1 MGAEAPWPA
10 RRCRARRQ
18 PPAPE
23 VGVEGRAP
31 AHRRRPRRRRRSS
44 PPRRRTG
51 GRPGARPWCAG
62 ARSLA
67 APGALGCTAASPA
80 SAWVKPSGPACGSAS
95 TPARKTVAASPTGVA
110 RRRHEW
116 LTLPATL
123 RAPPAP
129 WLSIHGTDSG
139 AGSSRGCAPR
149 RCSDQA
155 APGGPGKPRGRRRG
169 ELHRQ
174 ELCHGDHDGE
184 NGALEQ
190 AEPQG
195 AAHGEDDGVEA
206 FSVSASASY
215 TC

>member
-1 MGAEAPWPA
+1 MK
-10 RRCRARRQ
+10 Q
-18 PPAPE
+18 
-23 VGVEGRAP
+23 
-31 AHRRRPRRRRRSS
+31 
-44 PPRRRTG
+44 
-51 GRPGARPWCAG
+51 
-62 ARSLA
+62 
-67 APGALGCTAASPA
+67 
-80 SAWVKPSGPACGSAS
+80 SGPACGSAS

-155 APGGPGKPRGRRRG
+155 APGGPGEPRGRRRG
-169 ELHRQ
+169 GL
-174 ELCHGDHDGE
+174 GDHDGE
-184 NGALEQ
+184 SGALEQ
-190 AEPQG
+190 PEPPG
-195 AAHGEDDGVEA
+195 AVHGEDDGVEA

-215 TC
+215 TCCCRQSPPPSSLSLLSVEQGADNVLENENCRDKNVVNGANFLIDLKVPLYREITT

>member
-1 MGAEAPWPA
+1 MEAEAPWPA

-31 AHRRRPRRRRRSS
+31 AHRRRPHRRRRSS
-44 PPRRRTG
+44 PPRHRTG

-80 SAWVKPSGPACGSAS
+80 SAWVKQSGPACGSAS

-155 APGGPGKPRGRRRG
+155 SPGGGLASREVVDAASSIGRSYATATTTARTAHWSKQSLK
-169 ELHRQ
+169 ELFTEKTT
-174 ELCHGDHDGE
+174 ELKH
-184 NGALEQ
+184 
-190 AEPQG
+190 
-195 AAHGEDDGVEA
+195 
-206 FSVSASASY
+206 FR
-215 TC
+215 

>member
-44 PPRRRTG
+44 PPHRRTG

-80 SAWVKPSGPACGSAS
+80 SAWVKQSGPACGSAS

-123 RAPPAP
+123 RTPPAP

-155 APGGPGKPRGRRRG
+155 SPGGPGKPRGRRRG
-169 ELHRQ
+169 GL
-174 ELCHGDHDGE
+174 GDHDGE
-184 NGALEQ
+184 SGALEQ
-190 AEPQG
+190 PEPPG
-195 AAHGEDDGVEA
+195 AVHGEDDGVEA